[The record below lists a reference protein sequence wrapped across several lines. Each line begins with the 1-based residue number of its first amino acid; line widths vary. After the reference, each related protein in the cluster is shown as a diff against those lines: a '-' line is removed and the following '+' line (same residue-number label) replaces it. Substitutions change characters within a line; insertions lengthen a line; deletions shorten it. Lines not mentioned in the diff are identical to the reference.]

1 MELITKVFQ
10 LPKELVYY
18 ILDFLDFDYYE
29 YYFYRK
35 PRRQKG
41 MAVIK
46 YPLYR
51 FFCRDEDA
59 VGYLANKEDKRKPR
73 ADTI

>member
-1 MELITKVFQ
+1 MLLIKQLFN
-10 LPKELVYY
+10 LPKYVIYY

-29 YYFYRK
+29 YFFYNK

-41 MAVIK
+41 MTIIK

-51 FFCRDEDA
+51 FFTRDDDA
-59 VGYLANKEDKRKPR
+59 VGFLAVKDKKRKPR

>member
-1 MELITKVFQ
+1 MELIEKIWL
-10 LPKELVYY
+10 LPKELVFE
-18 ILDFLDFDYYE
+18 ILDWLNFDYYE
-29 YYFYRK
+29 YFFYRK

-41 MAVIK
+41 MVVIK

-51 FFCRDEDA
+51 FFTRDKDSA
-59 VGYLANKEDKRKPR
+59 GYLALKEERKPR

>member
-1 MELITKVFQ
+1 MEVVCRLFKLPNDLVHLI
-10 LPKELVYY
+10 LGY
-18 ILDFLDFDYYE
+18 LDFE
-29 YYFYRK
+29 YFEYHFYNK

-41 MAVIK
+41 MTVIK

-51 FFCRDEDA
+51 FFVREEDTA
-59 VGYLANKEDKRKPR
+59 GYIVRKPR

>member
-1 MELITKVFQ
+1 MKLIRQIFN
-10 LPKELVYY
+10 LPKELIYY

-29 YYFYRK
+29 YYFYNK

-51 FFCRDEDA
+51 FFTRDEDA
-59 VGYLANKEDKRKPR
+59 VGFLALKEERKPR
-73 ADTI
+73 ADTH

>member
-1 MELITKVFQ
+1 MKLIRQIFN
-10 LPKELVYY
+10 LPKELIYY

-29 YYFYRK
+29 YFFYRK

-41 MAVIK
+41 MTVIK
-46 YPLYR
+46 FPLYR
-51 FFCRDEDA
+51 FFTRDKDA
-59 VGYLANKEDKRKPR
+59 AGYLALKEERKPR